1 MFRHSGTQRTPNHN
15 LKLAIL
21 LGLTAGLVNAEGF
34 LGFSVLTTNITGHA
48 ALLAEGIAQQNWQD
62 AQIFV
67 FWMLLFLAGAFT
79 SGLFLSLFGAHQ
91 RYSYSIPIVIEIMIL
106 VFSAQKG
113 YEYDGTMISKLI
125 FSGSLLFAMG
135 LQNALVTLVSGSVV
149 RTTHLTGIFTDLG
162 IELAQLFKMTIQER
176 KILLLKIRLK
186 LFIIC
191 SFISGAI
198 AGAYLF
204 NLVGFRSFYTA
215 VAILTF
221 VLLYDMFRIG
231 VKRYYRTA
239 FNAVKGVRS

>member
-1 MFRHSGTQRTPNHN
+1 MFRHSGTQRTPSHN

-34 LGFSVLTTNITGHA
+34 LGFYVLTTNITGHA
-48 ALLAEGIAQQNWQD
+48 ALLAEGIAQQNWQN
-62 AQIFV
+62 AQIYV

-79 SGLFLSLFGAHQ
+79 SGLFLSLFGTHQ
-91 RYSYSIPIVIEIMIL
+91 RYSYSIPIVIEIAIL
-106 VFSAQKG
+106 VFSAQYG
-113 YEYDGTMISKLI
+113 YEYDGTTKSKLI
-125 FSGSLLFAMG
+125 FPGSLLFAMG
-135 LQNALVTLVSGSVV
+135 SQNALVTLVSGSVV

-162 IELAQLFKMTIQER
+162 IELAQLFKMTIQDR

-204 NLVGFRSFYTA
+204 NLAGFRSFYTA

-221 VLLYDMFRIG
+221 VLL
-231 VKRYYRTA
+231 
-239 FNAVKGVRS
+239 